1 MLGGLP
7 PALPKTPGA
16 PQRGKPTCASRQAK
30 VCWGVLLLLR
40 WFAKPRINPR
50 AGEIFSHSRWGKQ
63 DGEAGMPRN
72 PEAVGQQLSICQVC
86 RVAQTPL
93 SARASHWV
101 PCRKKHHSAVL
112 LFCWRGWQTFSF
124 LFQPSTSHEEH
135 QPSAAA
141 ADWGNVPLQT
151 NPQAPLFPKSYSE

>member
-1 MLGGLP
+1 MRVTTSKGVLGS
-7 PALPKTPGA
+7 AAFAAMVCEA
-16 PQRGKPTCASRQAK
+16 PDKPTGRRNFQSLK
-30 VCWGVLLLLR
+30 VGKARRRGWD
-40 WFAKPRINPR
+40 AQEPRSCGAAALHLPGLSCSPNPPFCTCLPL
-50 AGEIFSHSRWGKQ
+50 GPLKKKI
-63 DGEAGMPRN
+63 PR
-72 PEAVGQQLSICQVC
+72 
-86 RVAQTPL
+86 
-93 SARASHWV
+93 
-101 PCRKKHHSAVL
+101 AVL